1 MKLSTSFFAF
11 LAVCLF
17 VPLLGFGQAVGDYR
31 SAGTGNWNTL
41 GTWERLNSIGPEV
54 WATPTPVQGYP
65 GENAGTGLVTITDG
79 DAVTL
84 DVSPAEAI
92 GSLAI
97 GSSDAASDASLTFG
111 GAYSLTVTG
120 NTTIRSNNGN
130 GTKQISVNAGTLTI
144 GGNLR
149 VGTGAQGSGGPLKIS
164 ALNISTGT
172 VTVSGNTTIETENR
186 PEHGQI
192 IFTDA
197 GTLNFG
203 GTFSVIS
210 NSGNKAT
217 LTPSTGTVNFN
228 STTTAQ
234 NIPLVSNISY
244 NNLTINNTS
253 LGGATLG
260 NPITATNV
268 TGNLSVQS
276 GIFSNGNK
284 DITLASGKNFS
295 VSDGATFSLTG
306 TSSMVVVS
314 GGAKTFGATST
325 VNYAGSTQTVT
336 GETYG
341 NLNFSGGLKTLPAAT
356 INVAGNFTTAGNGG
370 TSAATNPINI
380 TGDVSLSGGPAAF
393 NAGSATITVGGSW
406 NKAGANSF
414 TQGTSTVIFKDSP
427 DIEVISGA
435 STTFYNLTIDGST
448 ISLDKKIEVQNT
460 FSLLNEN
467 LILNNFSLT
476 LSNATGLSG
485 GSSSSYVVTNGTG
498 RFIRTIG
505 GSGTYLFPLGSAA
518 GYDQATMTWSS
529 SPGATQISSNFNS
542 TPLINPTGL
551 TSTIYGGIEPT
562 PITEFLDNGYWDF
575 TADVTPNV
583 FDLTLV
589 ADAVN
594 NMGANDS
601 FHSIFRS
608 PNTGASGWTDAG
620 TSPVPSAFSTSTI
633 TLQMSGVTFMRF
645 YGIGRSEEYILP
657 IVLVDFDGS
666 NVGNANVL
674 NWTTATELNNDYF
687 TIERS
692 LDGKSY
698 EEIGTVAGA
707 GQSSTLLNYEYTDA
721 QPYLGTNYYRL
732 KQTDY
737 NGAFDYSNV
746 ISIKVNGNF
755 EMGYPYPNPVVNN
768 VSMNILSAN
777 SGITYL
783 RIFDMTGRE
792 MYAEKIAVNEG

>member
-17 VPLLGFGQAVGDYR
+17 VPLLGFGQVAGDYQSTGGVGNWNDPTKWQVFTTSWVSATEYPGQ
-31 SAGTGNWNTL
+31 SAGTGDVTILNTSTITINISPNYAI
-41 GTWERLNSIGPEV
+41 GSITVKGSLSFD
-54 WATPTPVQGYP
+54 G
-65 GENAGTGLVTITDG
+65 NASNNLVVTGLVK
-79 DAVTL
+79 VTSGKSFI
-84 DVSPAEAI
+84 VASGT
-92 GSLAI
+92 GSI
-97 GSSDAASDASLTFG
+97 
-111 GAYSLTVTG
+111 
-120 NTTIRSNNGN
+120 N
-130 GTKQISVNAGTLTI
+130 TLTI
-144 GGNLR
+144 GGNLSNN
-149 VGTGAQGSGGPLKIS
+149 GTMDMYLSPTNYCDIICNGSSNQKIQNTASDLHDVTIATTSGATVTFTTVPTINGDLSVT
-164 ALNISTGT
+164 TGT
-172 VTVSGNTTIETENR
+172 LI
-186 PEHGQI
+186 
-192 IFTDA
+192 
-197 GTLNFG
+197 
-203 GTFSVIS
+203 
-210 NSGNKAT
+210 
-217 LTPSTGTVNFN
+217 TG
-228 STTTAQ
+228 
-234 NIPLVSNISY
+234 
-244 NNLTINNTS
+244 
-253 LGGATLG
+253 
-260 NPITATNV
+260 
-268 TGNLSVQS
+268 
-276 GIFSNGNK
+276 
-284 DITLASGKNFS
+284 DITLASGKNLS
-295 VSDGATFSLTG
+295 VSDDATLSLTG
-306 TSSMVVVS
+306 NSMVGVS
-314 GGAKTFGATST
+314 GTGTKTFGTTST
-325 VNYAGSTQTVT
+325 VDYSGGGAQAVT
-336 GETYG
+336 AEDYG
-341 NLNFSGGLKTLPAAT
+341 NLNFSGSGSKTLPAVT
-356 INVAGNFTTAGNGG
+356 INVAGNFTTSGSGG

-792 MYAEKIAVNEG
+792 MYAEKIAVNEGLQTFAIDMTNFASGMYISEIEIDGVSYRNTILK